1 MSGGR
6 ILIGL
11 REMELL
17 ERVLLKESVNIFGE
31 DLRKENMDKS
41 LLILVDDKLNALSLD
56 LESFMLNEEGVEVP
70 AVIAGYISKVILD
83 KANVRCVKHC
93 LQQ

>member
-1 MSGGR
+1 
-6 ILIGL
+6 
-11 REMELL
+11 MELL
-17 ERVLLKESVNIFGE
+17 ERVLLKESVNIFCE
-31 DLRKENMDKS
+31 DLRKENMNES

-56 LESFMLNEEGVEVP
+56 LESFMLNEEGVEVA